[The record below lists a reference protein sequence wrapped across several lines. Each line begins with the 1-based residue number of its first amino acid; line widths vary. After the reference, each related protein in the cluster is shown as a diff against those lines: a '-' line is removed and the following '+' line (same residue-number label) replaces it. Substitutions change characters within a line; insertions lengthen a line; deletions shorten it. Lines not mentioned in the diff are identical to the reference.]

1 VTDTPAPLP
10 TDLAA
15 AHAMILAERSS
26 ARLAAE
32 ARAEEVLAARLEIER
47 LKLEIARL
55 RREKYGPSSER
66 AARIEQLELS
76 LEALEETA
84 AEADAATETQ
94 EPETPVRAFTRRKP
108 ARRPLPEHLPRKRI
122 VYPVPTSC
130 ACCGG
135 ELRKLGEDVTE
146 TLERVPASWF
156 AGGRRAAAMYTL
168 IETCK
173 LNDVDPRAW
182 LADVLARLPQHPAS
196 RIGELLPWSWQEP
209 HTAAAAA

>member
-15 AHAMILAERSS
+15 AHAMILAERS

-32 ARAEEVLAARLEIER
+32 ARAEEVTAARLEIER

-84 AEADAATETQ
+84 AEASAAAETQ
-94 EPETPVRAFTRRKP
+94 FASGEGRGDDGWAEAGSGCSALSLLDDGLPFPRQQLVD
-108 ARRPLPEHLPRKRI
+108 AR
-122 VYPVPTSC
+122 
-130 ACCGG
+130 GG
-135 ELRKLGEDVTE
+135 MLR
-146 TLERVPASWF
+146 
-156 AGGRRAAAMYTL
+156 
-168 IETCK
+168 
-173 LNDVDPRAW
+173 
-182 LADVLARLPQHPAS
+182 
-196 RIGELLPWSWQEP
+196 
-209 HTAAAAA
+209 